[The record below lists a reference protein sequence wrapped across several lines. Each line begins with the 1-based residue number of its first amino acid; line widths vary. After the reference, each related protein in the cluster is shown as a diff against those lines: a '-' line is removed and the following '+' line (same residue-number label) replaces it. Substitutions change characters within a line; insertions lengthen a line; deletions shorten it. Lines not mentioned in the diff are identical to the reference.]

1 MPKVFIRVLTPD
13 ANELINE
20 TLRDLCRSIYHM
32 LVCAH
37 YICRL
42 VNAMVYLGI
51 SLNAGNI
58 GGDLYVNFTISSI
71 VEMFGFIIC
80 IDLLQR

>member
-1 MPKVFIRVLTPD
+1 MPKVVIRVLTPD

-20 TLRDLCRSIYHM
+20 TLRDSCRSIYHI
-32 LVCAH
+32 CTH
-37 YICRL
+37 HICRL